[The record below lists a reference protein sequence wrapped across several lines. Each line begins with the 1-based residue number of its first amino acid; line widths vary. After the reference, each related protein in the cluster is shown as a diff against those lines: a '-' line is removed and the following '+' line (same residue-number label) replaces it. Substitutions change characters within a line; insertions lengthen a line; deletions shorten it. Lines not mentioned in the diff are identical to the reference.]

1 MEEGKDQSL
10 SHLKLVRLER
20 DKVKQD
26 QVKAEKST
34 VYVFT
39 PKTDLEEVA
48 ITVATEGSSGWKDSL
63 YSLNYVDH
71 HLEHTCFIFAG
82 RPEGS
87 KDQQWLL
94 VNLDGK
100 SGSKYWIALGEKQ
113 LSEVYYAWAK
123 VVQKPNPYFDP
134 QRMTTINSPEGE

>member
-1 MEEGKDQSL
+1 MEKEQDQSL
-10 SHLKLVRLER
+10 SRLKLVRLER
-20 DKVKQD
+20 AKVKQD

-48 ITVATEGSSGWKDSL
+48 IAVAIEGSSGWKDSL
-63 YSLNYVDH
+63 YSLDYVDR
-71 HLEHTCFIFAG
+71 HLEHTCFIFAT

-123 VVQKPNPYFDP
+123 VVQKPNSFFDP
-134 QRMTTINSPEGE
+134 QRMTTI

>member
-10 SHLKLVRLER
+10 SHLKLVRLA
-20 DKVKQD
+20 

-48 ITVATEGSSGWKDSL
+48 ITVAIEGSSGWKDSL
-63 YSLNYVDH
+63 YSLNYVDRY
-71 HLEHTCFIFAG
+71 LEHTCFIFAG